1 MNQAKPDPRGQDGL
15 EPGAVEPGSA
25 EAVEATPGARGSAGA
40 RPGAVGPEPA
50 ERDAVAAPAVEPPL
64 AVDAAGAE
72 AALEKVAA
80 GTVEPGAVDSG
91 AVEAGDPRGDLR
103 WGNVAA
109 LVRDAARR
117 WAGREA
123 VVDGRTRLDYAQLGE
138 RVERAA
144 AACLAAGVE
153 PGDRVAVWAPNTADW
168 IVSALGAVT
177 AGAVLVPLN
186 TRFKGAEAAYV
197 LQRSRAR
204 LLFVTGT
211 FLGTSY
217 VASLRRATT
226 EAPAP
231 GTPGTATGPGS
242 VRASGTHSGP
252 GTPATGPAGP
262 TRPAAGAAT
271 GTGPVGT
278 RPRRGPLPGL
288 PDLEQVVVLADDAP
302 ADFRTWKD
310 FLAGGDAVPASAVRA
325 RTDAIPPDAPS
336 DIIFTSG
343 TTGSPKGAVITHAQ
357 TLRCYAVWSGL
368 AGLREGDRYLIV
380 NPFFHTFGYK
390 AGIIACLMRGAT
402 MVPQPVFDVDTVLA
416 NIAAERISVLPGPPT
431 LHQSLLDHPQREH
444 HDLSALRLVVT
455 GAAVVPLQLVE
466 RLRTELRIATVLT
479 AYGLSEAGGIVTM
492 CRRGDPAEVVAATSG
507 RAIPGTELR
516 ITGPDGSACPPG
528 TPGEVR
534 VRGYHVM
541 RGYFEDPEGTARTLT
556 PDGWLRTG
564 DVGVLDAAGNLRIT
578 DRIKDMF
585 IVGGFNAYPA
595 EIEQLLGLHP
605 DVADVAV
612 VGIPDPRLGEVGK
625 AYAVRRPGST
635 LTADDLIAWSRREMA
650 NYKVPREVEFVPSL
664 PRNASGKI
672 LKTRLRDSRH

>member
-1 MNQAKPDPRGQDGL
+1 MDRGGHEDHGDTDAYGPGPTGTRTAAPV
-15 EPGAVEPGSA
+15 PGAAAQPD
-25 EAVEATPGARGSAGA
+25 GA
-40 RPGAVGPEPA
+40 GPA
-50 ERDAVAAPAVEPPL
+50 AAAPAGP
-64 AVDAAGAE
+64 
-72 AALEKVAA
+72 
-80 GTVEPGAVDSG
+80 
-91 AVEAGDPRGDLR
+91 GDPRGDLR
-103 WGNVAA
+103 WGTVGA

-117 WAGREA
+117 HGRREA
-123 VVDGRTRLDYAQLGE
+123 VVDGRTRLDYAQLGA

-144 AACLAAGVE
+144 AACIAAGVE
-153 PGDRVAVWAPNTADW
+153 PGDRVAVWAPNTVDW

-197 LQRSRAR
+197 LRRSRAR

-217 VASLRRATT
+217 VASLRRASA
-226 EAPAP
+226 E
-231 GTPGTATGPGS
+231 
-242 VRASGTHSGP
+242 
-252 GTPATGPAGP
+252 
-262 TRPAAGAAT
+262 
-271 GTGPVGT
+271 GTGG
-278 RPRRGPLPGL
+278 GPLPGL
-288 PDLEQVVVLADDAP
+288 PHLEQVVVLADDAP
-302 ADFRTWKD
+302 ADFRTWKE
-310 FLAGGDAVPASAVRA
+310 FLAGGDRVPAAAVRA
-325 RTDAIPPDAPS
+325 RADAISPDSPS

-357 TLRCYAVWSGL
+357 TLRCYAVWSEL

-402 MVPQPVFDVDTVLA
+402 MVPQPVFNVDTVLA

-431 LHQSLLDHPQREH
+431 LHQSLLDHPQRDH

-466 RLRTELRIATVLT
+466 RLRAELRIATVLT
-479 AYGLSEAGGIVTM
+479 AYGLSEASGIVTM
-492 CRRGDPAEVVAATSG
+492 CRRGDPAEVIAATSG
-507 RAIPGTELR
+507 RPIPGTELR
-516 ITGPDGSACPPG
+516 ITAPDGAARDPG
-528 TPGEVR
+528 SPGEVW
-534 VRGYHVM
+534 VRGHHVM

-564 DVGVLDAAGNLRIT
+564 DVGVLDAGGNLRIT

-605 DVADVAV
+605 DIADVAV

-650 NYKVPREVEFVPSL
+650 NYKVPREVEFVPDL
-664 PRNASGKI
+664 PRNASGKV
-672 LKTRLRDSRH
+672 LKTELRARR

>member
-1 MNQAKPDPRGQDGL
+1 M
-15 EPGAVEPGSA
+15 
-25 EAVEATPGARGSAGA
+25 
-40 RPGAVGPEPA
+40 
-50 ERDAVAAPAVEPPL
+50 
-64 AVDAAGAE
+64 
-72 AALEKVAA
+72 
-80 GTVEPGAVDSG
+80 
-91 AVEAGDPRGDLR
+91 EAGDPRGDLR

-123 VVDGRTRLDYAQLGE
+123 VVDGRTRLDYAQLGD

-226 EAPAP
+226 EPSAP
-231 GTPGTATGPGS
+231 TA
-242 VRASGTHSGP
+242 
-252 GTPATGPAGP
+252 
-262 TRPAAGAAT
+262 
-271 GTGPVGT
+271 

-302 ADFRTWKD
+302 ADFRTWKE

-325 RTDAIPPDAPS
+325 RADAIPPDAPS

-357 TLRCYAVWSGL
+357 TLRCYAVWSEL

-431 LHQSLLDHPQREH
+431 LHQSLLDHPQRDH

-466 RLRTELRIATVLT
+466 RLRAELRIATVLT

-492 CRRGDPAEVVAATSG
+492 CRRGDPAEVIAATSG

-516 ITGPDGSACPPG
+516 ITGPDGSACAPG

-541 RGYFEDPEGTARTLT
+541 RGYFEDPEATARTLT

-672 LKTRLRDSRH
+672 LKTRLRDSRR

>member
-1 MNQAKPDPRGQDGL
+1 MDEDG
-15 EPGAVEPGSA
+15 EDV
-25 EAVEATPGARGSAGA
+25 
-40 RPGAVGPEPA
+40 
-50 ERDAVAAPAVEPPL
+50 
-64 AVDAAGAE
+64 
-72 AALEKVAA
+72 
-80 GTVEPGAVDSG
+80 
-91 AVEAGDPRGDLR
+91 RGDLR
-103 WGNVAA
+103 WGTVAG
-109 LVRDAARR
+109 LVRSAAQRY
-117 WAGREA
+117 AGREA
-123 VVDGRTRLDYAQLGE
+123 VVDGRVRIDYAQLGD

-153 PGDRVAVWAPNTADW
+153 PGDRVAVWAPNSLEW
-168 IVSALGAVT
+168 IVSALGAVS

-197 LQRSRAR
+197 LGRSRAR

-217 VASLRRATT
+217 VASLRRAAS
-226 EAPAP
+226 E
-231 GTPGTATGPGS
+231 GPGS
-242 VRASGTHSGP
+242 
-252 GTPATGPAGP
+252 
-262 TRPAAGAAT
+262 
-271 GTGPVGT
+271 
-278 RPRRGPLPGL
+278 GPLPGL
-288 PDLEQVVVLADDAP
+288 PHLEQVVVLADDAP
-302 ADFRTWKD
+302 ESFRTWKE
-310 FLAGGDAVPASAVRA
+310 FLAGGDGVPAGAVRERA
-325 RTDAIPPDAPS
+325 DSVRPDSPS
-336 DIIFTSG
+336 DIVFTSG

-357 TLRCYAVWSGL
+357 TLRCYDVWSEL

-431 LHQSLLDHPQREH
+431 LHQSLLDHPQRRH

-455 GAAVVPLQLVE
+455 GAAVVPLRLVE
-466 RLRTELRIATVLT
+466 RLRGELGIATVLT
-479 AYGLSEAGGIVTM
+479 AYGLSEASGIVTM
-492 CRRGDPAEVVAATSG
+492 CRRGDPAEVVSATSG
-507 RAIPGTELR
+507 RAIPGTEIAILD
-516 ITGPDGSACPPG
+516 PDGRPLPAG
-528 TPGEVR
+528 RAGEIA

-541 RGYFEDPEGTARTLT
+541 QGYFEDPEETAGAIRAG
-556 PDGWLRTG
+556 GWLHTG
-564 DVGVLDAAGNLRIT
+564 DVGFTDEDGNLRIT

-605 DVADVAV
+605 DIADVAV

-650 NYKVPREVEFVPSL
+650 NYKVPRAVEFVTEL

-672 LKTRLRDSRH
+672 LKRTLRAR